1 MSNTKWLRRALL
13 GGVAVSVMA
22 TGAQA
27 DELDALKAQLEALQ
41 ARVNQ
46 LEAQPAANSQLP
58 EGASFITFTRG
69 TEATADWNTS
79 RVGDAVPS
87 DRGFTIA
94 ITPTADLP
102 APVHEVT
109 VSGYVKGDVIYD
121 FNQDLGN
128 AFSFTAITDDPDSAE
143 HIRLHAEQSRFRI
156 KSRSDTSI
164 GQIRTLIEGDFWG
177 GDFRLRHAWGEWD
190 MTPNLTLGVG
200 RYWRNF
206 MSLITGIST
215 VDFNGPIGLI
225 GTSRNNQVRL
235 TYHDGPME
243 FAVSIEDPTGDS
255 SQGIGNDLLT
265 SAIVAGTEGSSITT
279 SFAFANASDNLP
291 DLNARFQY
299 SAPGGWEF
307 LVSGMLRNFHTDG
320 DVGFGDSDSALG
332 WAVQG
337 AVNFNLGDIATL
349 TTSIMYGDGIGNYLY
364 GSSYGAYVDLDGDIK
379 TIEGLGVFAGL
390 SFDVTEATTFNV
402 GWGWAKMDSGDT
414 RDAADLYGVEMNRE
428 IMSVHANIMWQPV
441 REMRLGWEVIWAD
454 RKYRDGGHLI
464 VEDDD
469 IVGQA
474 SGSNEHGDAW
484 RAQFGAW
491 FFF

>member
-1 MSNTKWLRRALL
+1 MTNSKWLRRALL
-13 GGVAVSVMA
+13 GGVAVTVMS

-27 DELDALKAQLEALQ
+27 DELTALKAQLQALQ
-41 ARVNQ
+41 SRVNQ
-46 LEAQPAANSQLP
+46 LEAQPAASSQLP
-58 EGASFITFTRG
+58 EGASFITFKRG

-128 AFSFTAITDDPDSAE
+128 AFSFTGITDDPDSAE

-177 GDFRLRHAWGEWD
+177 GDFRVRHAWGEWD
-190 MTPNLTLGVG
+190 MTPNFTLGVG

-255 SQGIGNDLLT
+255 SQGNGNDLLT
-265 SAIVAGTEGSSITT
+265 SGNFFTSGGSTS
-279 SFAFANASDNLP
+279 SFATSNASDNLP
-291 DLNARFQY
+291 DLNARWQY

-320 DVGFGDSDSALG
+320 DLGFDGDSALG

-349 TTSIMYGDGIGNYLY
+349 TTSVMYGDGIGNYLY
-364 GSSYGAYVDLDGDIK
+364 GASYGAYVDLNGDIK

-402 GWGWAKMDSGDT
+402 GWGWAKMNSGDT
-414 RDAADLYGVEMNRE
+414 RKAADLYGEEMNRE
-428 IMSVHANIMWQPV
+428 IMSVHANVMWQPV

-454 RKYRDGGHLI
+454 RKYRDGGGYDAATDTVL
-464 VEDDD
+464 D
-469 IVGQA
+469 
-474 SGSNEHGDAW
+474 GSNEHGDAW

>member
-1 MSNTKWLRRALL
+1 MTSSRWFRRALL
-13 GGVAVSVMA
+13 GSVATVAVT

-27 DELDALKAQLEALQ
+27 DELTALKAQLQALQ
-41 ARVNQ
+41 TRVNQ
-46 LEAQPAANSQLP
+46 LEAQPAAPEAP
-58 EGASFITFTRG
+58 EGASFITFRRG

-128 AFSFTAITDDPDSAE
+128 QFTYTDITEGTDSAE

-177 GDFRLRHAWGEWD
+177 GDFRVRHAWGEWD
-190 MTPNLTLGVG
+190 MTPNFTLGVG

-206 MSLITGIST
+206 MSVDSGIST
-215 VDFNGPIGLI
+215 VDFNGPVGLI

-255 SQGIGNDLLT
+255 SQGNGDDLLT
-265 SAIVAGTEGSSITT
+265 GAIGTITT
-279 SFAFANASDNLP
+279 PATATVATGGASDNLP
-291 DLNARFQY
+291 DLNARWQY
-299 SAPGGWEF
+299 SGPGDTLF
-307 LVSGMLRNFHTDG
+307 LVSGMLRDFHTDG
-320 DVGFGDSDSALG
+320 DLGVDGDSALG

-337 AVNFNLGDIATL
+337 ATNINLADFATL
-349 TTSIMYGDGIGNYLY
+349 STSVMYGDGIGNYLL
-364 GSSYGAYVDLDGDIK
+364 GASYGAYANANGNID
-379 TIEGLGVFAGL
+379 TIAGLGLFAGL
-390 SFDVTEATTFNV
+390 SFTVTDATSFNV
-402 GWGWAKMDSGDT
+402 GWGWTKMDSGDT
-414 RDAADLYGVEMNRE
+414 REAADLYGEELNRE

-441 REMRLGWEVIWAD
+441 QEMKLGWELMWAD
-454 RKYRDGGHLI
+454 RKYRDGGGMDS
-464 VEDDD
+464 E
-469 IVGQA
+469 GNT
-474 SGSNEHGDAW
+474 SGTNKSDDAW

-491 FFF
+491 FYF